1 MFNQLITFAS
11 IFVVSLTAFIF
22 IIKKYGDSA
31 NIWAGVFFGVFF
43 LTMLTSGVAT
53 LISVV
58 NVFMCKEYL
67 PARVESYELISL
79 ENTLE
84 QNGRISGGGSFL
96 GSSFSGQIGSST
108 VCTFAI
114 KNENGEISILNIPA
128 NKIKFFQTEDNFV
141 QVQQHFHI
149 FKYPYGLTAKRR
161 TNGWWYEEDNTWKIY
176 LPKESFNQY
185 IKFN

>member
-1 MFNQLITFAS
+1 MDSNSNWVGLFFGIS
-11 IFVVSLTAFIF
+11 FI
-22 IIKKYGDSA
+22 SML
-31 NIWAGVFFGVFF
+31 FFGV
-43 LTMLTSGVAT
+43 GT
-53 LISVV
+53 LVSIGDVLGH
-58 NVFMCKEYL
+58 KEYL

-84 QNGRISGGGSFL
+84 RNGSVSGGGSFL

-161 TNGWWYEEDNTWKIY
+161 TDSWWYEEDNTWKIY